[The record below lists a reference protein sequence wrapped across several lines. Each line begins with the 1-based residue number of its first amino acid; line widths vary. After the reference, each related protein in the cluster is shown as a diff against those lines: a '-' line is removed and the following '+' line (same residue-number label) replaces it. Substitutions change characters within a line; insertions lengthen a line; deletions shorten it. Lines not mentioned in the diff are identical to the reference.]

1 MTNPVEALG
10 RSVLSLLQE
19 SGRITLL
26 LLEAVSWMVRPP
38 WRWRLFFK
46 QLEFIGVNSL
56 FIVALTSLFTGM
68 VLALQTYY
76 AFRMFAAETMVG
88 AVVALSMARELGPVI
103 TALMVTGRAGSAMA
117 AEIGTMRVTEQ
128 VDALTVMAVNPVQYL
143 VLPRIVAGVIML
155 PLLTVLSVFIGVI
168 GGYLAGVK
176 LLGIHGGL
184 FMNMIY
190 EYVDVGDIYNGLLKA
205 ACFGLIL
212 TLVGCY
218 KGFYTRG
225 GAEGVGRATTQSVVL
240 SAVLILASNYVLTA
254 LTM

>member
-1 MTNPVEALG
+1 M
-10 RSVLSLLQE
+10 
-19 SGRITLL
+19 TLL
-26 LLEAVSWMVRPP
+26 LLEAISWLVRPP
-38 WRWRLFFK
+38 WRWRQFFK
-46 QLEFIGVNSL
+46 QMEFIGVNSL
-56 FIVALTSLFTGM
+56 FVVALTSLFTGM

-76 AFRMFAAETMVG
+76 AFRMFSAETLVG
-88 AVVALSMARELGPVI
+88 ATVALSMTRELGPVI
-103 TALMVTGRAGSAMA
+103 TALMVTGRAGSAIA

-128 VDALTVMAVNPVQYL
+128 VDALAVMAINPVQYL

-155 PLLTVLSVFIGVI
+155 PLLTAISDFVGIV
-168 GGYLAGVK
+168 GGYLVGVK

-184 FMNMIY
+184 FMNKVY
-190 EYVDVGDIYNGLLKA
+190 EYVEFSDIYDGLTKA

-240 SAVLILASNYVLTA
+240 SSVLILTSDYVLTA
-254 LTM
+254 LMM